1 MSAQSLDDPFRVVAL
16 FDTHHGPKAVVN
28 HTEARHLLVEEVHAM
43 ADKSTLK
50 ILVVDD
56 NLLVLTTVCR
66 MLKAL
71 GCEAT
76 GTGDGM
82 EALSRFAQEDF
93 DLVLTDLQMPR
104 MDGWVLARRIK
115 SLAPGVPVIAMT
127 GLRGREVLDR
137 PGESSLDRVLYKPL
151 NLGQLDNAMAAALK
165 SRPLKFPRT

>member
-1 MSAQSLDDPFRVVAL
+1 MSAQSFDDPFRLVAL
-16 FDTHHGPKAVVN
+16 FDTLHGPKAVA
-28 HTEARHLLVEEVHAM
+28 HETEARHMTIEKVHAM
-43 ADKSTLK
+43 AHKSTLK
-50 ILVVDD
+50 ILVADD

-76 GTGDGM
+76 GTGDGL
-82 EALSRFAQEDF
+82 EALRRFEQEDF

-104 MDGWVLARRIK
+104 MDGWLLARRIK

-137 PGESSLDRVLYKPL
+137 PGNSSLDRVLYKPL
-151 NLGQLDNAMAAALK
+151 NLDQLDNAMAAALK